1 MGCLRNTP
9 ENGPDKKGIVQDV
22 LSEQAPGGV
31 CPPPPGGA
39 AP

>member
-1 MGCLRNTP
+1 MGCLSNTK
-9 ENGPDKKGIVQDV
+9 ETGPDKKGIVQDV